1 MTLEQLY
8 REHAPAISAA
18 LAKRFGPAR
27 LDLIETAVQEAFV
40 AALEQW
46 GDTPPDVPV
55 AWLTTVARR
64 RVVDALRRATWFV
77 PPLADEP
84 TDEPSDS
91 FGDEDLLAMMFVCC
105 HPALPVESSV
115 PLALRT
121 LCGFSIAS
129 LSRALKTDAAA
140 IEKRLQRAR
149 QVLRERGVAFER
161 DGDVD
166 AVLRT
171 LYVLFFE
178 GYVTG
183 TDELCED
190 AVRLA
195 RLVPESPATHAL
207 LALMLLSGARMPA
220 RRDEQGDLLS
230 LERQDRTKWHRAQ
243 IDEGFAHLAAA
254 ASGTA
259 ITAYHLEAT
268 IAACH
273 AVAPDYAATDWPRI
287 VELYD
292 RLLALAPSPV
302 VALQRAIAIGRAQGP
317 RAGLRAL
324 AQVSG
329 DERLEDDPV
338 LAAAFGEL
346 KARIGDR
353 AGARAAYQRA
363 LELAATDAERR
374 FLEAKLTTLSSASG
388 KA

>member
-1 MTLEQLY
+1 VTLDQLY
-8 REHAPAISAA
+8 RAHAPAITAA
-18 LAKRFGPAR
+18 LAKRFGAGR
-27 LDLIETAVQEAFV
+27 LELIGTAVQEAFV
-40 AALEQW
+40 AALERW
-46 GDTPPDVPV
+46 GDAPPEVPV

-64 RVVDALRRATWFV
+64 RVVDALRAAAWFG
-77 PPLADEP
+77 PPLSDELV
-84 TDEPSDS
+84 DEPSDA

-121 LCGFSIAS
+121 LCGVSIPS

-140 IEKRLQRAR
+140 LEKRLHRAR
-149 QVLRERGVAFER
+149 RVLRERGVAFER
-161 DGDVD
+161 DGDVG

-207 LALMLLSGARMPA
+207 LALMLLAGARMPA
-220 RRDEQGDLLS
+220 RRDEHGDLLS
-230 LERQDRTKWHRAQ
+230 LDRQDRTRWHRAQ
-243 IDEGFAHLAAA
+243 IDEAFVHLAAA
-254 ASGTA
+254 ARGTT

-273 AVAPDYAATDWPRI
+273 ALASDYAATDWPRI

-302 VALQRAIAIGRAQGP
+302 VALQRAIAIGRARGP
-317 RAGLRAL
+317 HAGLRAL
-324 AQVSG
+324 AHVSG
-329 DERLEDDPV
+329 DERLDDDPV

-346 KARIGDR
+346 KALVGDR
-353 AGARAAYQRA
+353 PGARVAYQRA

-374 FLEAKLTTLSSASG
+374 FLEAKLTTLASASG

>member
-1 MTLEQLY
+1 M
-8 REHAPAISAA
+8 
-18 LAKRFGPAR
+18 
-27 LDLIETAVQEAFV
+27 

-64 RVVDALRRATWFV
+64 RVVDALRRAARFA
-77 PPLADEP
+77 PPLSNEP
-84 TDEPSDS
+84 IAEPSDS

-121 LCGFSIAS
+121 LCGFSIPS

-140 IEKRLQRAR
+140 LEKRLHRAR
-149 QVLRERGVAFER
+149 QVLRERGVAFEP

-183 TDELCED
+183 ADELCED

-195 RLVPESPATHAL
+195 RLVPESPASHAL

-220 RRDEQGDLLS
+220 RRNEHGDLLS
-230 LERQDRTKWHRAQ
+230 LECQDRTRWRRSQ
-243 IDEGFAHLAAA
+243 IEEAFAHLAAA

-273 AVAPDYAATDWPRI
+273 AIARDYAATDWPRI

-302 VALQRAIAIGRAQGP
+302 VALQRAIAIGRARGP

-324 AQVSG
+324 ARVSG
-329 DERLEDDPV
+329 DERLDDDPV

-346 KARIGDR
+346 KALVGDHP
-353 AGARAAYQRA
+353 GARVAYQRA

-374 FLEAKLTTLSSASG
+374 FLAAKLTTLSPASG